1 MASGF
6 IILHNKPTF
15 LYAFFIGR
23 TARAEGKKAVFTIPI
38 PTIIPN
44 KLLVT
49 KQVYR
54 LYYHTVI

>member
-44 KLLVT
+44 KVL
-49 KQVYR
+49 
-54 LYYHTVI
+54 